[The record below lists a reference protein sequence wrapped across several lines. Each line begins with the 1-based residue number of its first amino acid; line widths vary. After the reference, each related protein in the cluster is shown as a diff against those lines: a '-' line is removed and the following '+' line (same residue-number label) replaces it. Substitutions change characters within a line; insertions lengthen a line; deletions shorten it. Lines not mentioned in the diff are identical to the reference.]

1 MQETF
6 LHFIWQYQYF
16 DKQDLVTTS
25 DLPVSILLSGH
36 YNNDAG
42 PDFSDAQITIGDMKW
57 VGNVEIH
64 VKSSYWYT
72 HNHDKD
78 KSYDNVILHVVWEY
92 DKPICRTDGSEIP
105 TLELKNRIDPHLLK
119 NSDELVR
126 SPEPIPCSSQL
137 ASIDG
142 LVKLSMM
149 DRVLMQRLER
159 KAQEVMKIYQR
170 TNSNW
175 EECVY
180 QLLCKNFGFK
190 TNSQPFEQLAKDLP
204 INVLRKHSNSILQI
218 EALLFG
224 QAGFLD
230 KINSDYQQE
239 LEYEYRFLAHKYR
252 LGTNKLNKEQW
263 KFARLR
269 PANFPTVRLAQL
281 SAIIKRT
288 TNLFTSLIEL
298 KNYKEVEKFLKAD
311 LSNFWKDH
319 YQFGEKSRNKV
330 ATIGKSS
337 IENIIINTIAPLLV
351 AYGKSID
358 KQELVDKA
366 ILLLESTPPEKNKIT
381 RKWDEFGENA
391 TSAFDSQ
398 AQIELHNNHCQKKK
412 CLQCAIGLQI
422 LKPNFMEVK

>member
-16 DKQDLVTTS
+16 EKKDLITS
-25 DLPVSILLSGH
+25 SGTAINIVFPGH
-36 YNNDAG
+36 SNNDAG
-42 PDFSDAQITIGDMKW
+42 PDFSDAQITIGDIKW
-57 VGNVEIH
+57 AGNVEIH
-64 VKSSYWYT
+64 VKSSFWYA
-72 HNHDKD
+72 HKHDKD
-78 KSYDNVILHVVWEY
+78 KSYDNVVLHVVWDY
-92 DKPICRTDGSEIP
+92 DKPVFRTDGSEIP
-105 TLELKNRIDPHLLK
+105 TLELKNRIDPQLLENSNRLVI
-119 NSDELVR
+119 NSD
-126 SPEPIPCSSQL
+126 PIPCSNQL
-137 ASIDG
+137 TCIDD

-159 KAQEVMKIYQR
+159 KALEVMEIFEHA
-170 TNSNW
+170 NNNW
-175 EECVY
+175 EECAY

-190 TNSQPFEQLAKDLP
+190 TNSQPFEQLAKSIS

-218 EALLFG
+218 EAFLFG

-239 LEYEYRFLAHKYR
+239 LEYEYRFLSHKY
-252 LGTNKLNKEQW
+252 KLETKKINKELW

-269 PANFPTVRLAQL
+269 PANFPTIRLAQL

-298 KNYKEVEKFLKAD
+298 RNYKEVEKLLKVN
-311 LSNFWKDH
+311 LSTYWHNH
-319 YQFGEKSRNKV
+319 YQFGEKSENKV

-337 IENIIINTIAPLLV
+337 IENIVINTVAPLLV

-366 ILLLESTPPEKNKIT
+366 ISLLESTPPEKNNIT
-381 RKWDEFGENA
+381 RKWDILGENA

-398 AQIELHNNHCQKKK
+398 AQIELFNNHCKKK
-412 CLQCAIGLQI
+412 RCLQCAVGLQI